1 MDPLKTCFPLNM
13 GIFHCYVSL
22 PEGNTFMDQL
32 AATLCLV
39 FKAKDSDN
47 DTALE
52 AILSLS
58 QEEPEEDAL
67 QAGRFWW
74 HVLKQ
79 NPDELMYTPE
89 I

>member
-1 MDPLKTCFPLNM
+1 
-13 GIFHCYVSL
+13 
-22 PEGNTFMDQL
+22 MDQWFPVVFFIHIPC
-32 AATLCLV
+32 APTRCLV

-74 HVLKQ
+74 HVLKSQ
-79 NPDELMYTPE
+79 NNIRMIWCTFSFV
-89 I
+89 